1 MSFRV
6 TLPADGTYQLTF
18 EVRDVQPG
26 PGSESVLGVDN
37 VRVGP
42 ATDTTW
48 LGGYDAGQNTLPEQQ
63 GWTVRNNPPDTQPLI
78 QNNVLDSKPTVLQ
91 YLYWSRTDHYI
102 CFPVTPGFVVEF
114 ELKINSSQY
123 ILSSDR
129 WRTGYSVWVS
139 DYQGRTFRI
148 GIADTGVIVSNDYDW
163 LNINSSSF
171 VPYNTTNGFH
181 KYRFVIQNNIGQL
194 QIDGNKVV
202 SLGAGVVN
210 ATTPNMVLFGDA
222 TMLASHDAELAY
234 LRYGVL
240 TKAGDTDDNGSVDI
254 RDLARIVDYW
264 LTGNCGC
271 MSCCEGADINHSG
284 KVDLEDLAILALGWL
299 G

>member
-1 MSFRV
+1 MKIIKVSMVVMVLYCSFLVHVEASYLDPMMS
-6 TLPADGTYQLTF
+6 DSQ
-18 EVRDVQPG
+18 
-26 PGSESVLGVDN
+26 N
-37 VRVGP
+37 
-42 ATDTTW
+42 TW
-48 LGGYDAGQNTLPEQQ
+48 LGWYDAGLNTLPEQQ
-63 GWTVRNNPPDTQPLI
+63 GWTVINNPPATQPSI
-78 QNNVLDSKPTVLQ
+78 QDNVLYSNSIELQ
-91 YLYWSRTDHYI
+91 YLYWTQTDKYI
-102 CFPVTPGFVVEF
+102 CFPDSHGIVVEF
-114 ELKINSSQY
+114 QLKINSSQY

-148 GIADTGVIVSNDYDW
+148 GIADTGVILSNDYDW

-181 KYRFVIQNNIGQL
+181 LYRFVIQDNIGQL

-202 SLGAGVVN
+202 SLEAGSVN

-222 TMLASHDAELAY
+222 TMLASHDAEMTY
-234 LRYGVL
+234 IRYGVI
-240 TKAGDTDDNGSVDI
+240 TKTGDTDDNGIVDI

-284 KVDLEDLAILALGWL
+284 KVDLEDLAILSLGWL